1 MVNGREETA
10 IEGNER
16 RLRII
21 RSRRKTAAIQ
31 IGGPDLVIIRAPL
44 RMPEREILRLA
55 EEKRDW
61 IEKHLALAA
70 AREQLP
76 RLTEAELQELAR
88 QAREKIPPRVQAWAG
103 RVGVS
108 YGRITIRTQRTRWG
122 SCSSRGILNFNCLL
136 AGCPEA
142 VMDYVIVHELCHRK
156 ELNHSPRFWAE
167 VERVLP
173 EYRTALRWLKT
184 EGQELISRLD

>member
-55 EEKRDW
+55 EEKRD
-61 IEKHLALAA
+61 
-70 AREQLP
+70 
-76 RLTEAELQELAR
+76 
-88 QAREKIPPRVQAWAG
+88 
-103 RVGVS
+103 
-108 YGRITIRTQRTRWG
+108 
-122 SCSSRGILNFNCLL
+122 
-136 AGCPEA
+136 
-142 VMDYVIVHELCHRK
+142 
-156 ELNHSPRFWAE
+156 
-167 VERVLP
+167 
-173 EYRTALRWLKT
+173 
-184 EGQELISRLD
+184 